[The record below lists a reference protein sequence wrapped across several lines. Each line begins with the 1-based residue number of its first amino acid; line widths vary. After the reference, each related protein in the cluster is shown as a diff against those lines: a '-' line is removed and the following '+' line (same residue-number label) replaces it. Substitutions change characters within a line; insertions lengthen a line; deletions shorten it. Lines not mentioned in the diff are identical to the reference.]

1 MNLLKFSYLY
11 FMVSIAC
18 NLFTCYIVI
27 LMLYVV
33 VSLTS
38 KEANMDMKDTI
49 LGRRVPQIVYINNLR
64 LLKKSVERE
73 KDKLAHDALKRQE
86 LRACAQMN
94 EFMFAML
101 RKNDISSRIIENIGS
116 IFFNMEMTAGILSER
131 DDSLQQ
137 SLITSPFN
145 ESDASTD

>member
-1 MNLLKFSYLY
+1 
-11 FMVSIAC
+11 
-18 NLFTCYIVI
+18 
-27 LMLYVV
+27 
-33 VSLTS
+33 
-38 KEANMDMKDTI
+38 MKDSI
-49 LGRRVPQIVYINNLR
+49 LGRRVPQFVYINNLR

-101 RKNDISSRIIENIGS
+101 RKNEISTRLIENIGS
-116 IFFNMEMTAGILSER
+116 LFFNMRSTASMQSEK
-131 DDSLQQ
+131 DDSLQA

-145 ESDASTD
+145 DSNASTDQLSINR

>member
-1 MNLLKFSYLY
+1 
-11 FMVSIAC
+11 MVSIAC

-116 IFFNMEMTAGILSER
+116 IFFNMEMTAGIISER